1 MSHLSSASLSVPRSV
16 VDHSKP
22 GLPDVPVWLD
32 EIEGDRALSWVKKQ
46 NFATCTAYEGTER
59 FERLRSRLETVCDSP
74 GRVPT
79 VSEVVG
85 GLYNVWTDDEH
96 SHGLWRRTTW
106 DSYRA
111 SAPVTDSAACD
122 DVTEWEILLDVDAL
136 REEEEC
142 AWVWRGAS
150 LLRTG
155 PMAGRRALVDL
166 SVNGSDADVTRE
178 YDIDEQRFVDV
189 TEGGFSRSLAKGSLL
204 WADDVGERVLALTDW
219 GPGSLTASG
228 YPRQVRRLS
237 RGEYAGGINPA
248 SGPGEMLL
256 VAPTDA
262 VAAWAHRDRWGRTWL
277 MVRLDFYNEELWLL
291 PDGAETLPVSAAAV
305 AGDGF
310 FIAPGAIHID
320 VPVSAKV
327 SAVRGHLLI
336 QLREDWAVGTMTY
349 PAGALLATPLEDF
362 LSGSPEMTIL
372 FSPTPERSL
381 QGWVTTAHHVV
392 LHLLDDVV
400 DAFEVATDPTDNT
413 DNNEWRVRP
422 LDLAPLATAIG
433 SAITLTTPDSAD
445 AATLLRP
452 GRPLLSVSLRSV
464 SAVEDDRLWITVSS
478 FTVPTTLAV
487 ASLGADGAL
496 DFVEVLRRAPELFD
510 ASDIVVSQHAA
521 ISADG
526 TRVPYFQIGR
536 STSSDEYARTMLYGY
551 GGFEVPVGIGYLSTT
566 GSAWL
571 EEGGTY
577 VIANVRG
584 GGEYGP
590 AWHQAGL
597 KENRHH
603 VHERLLHHEP
613 VLRPRSR
620 NRPRRGIPHGLG
632 TPHPL
637 RLGLPMAGARVLPP
651 RTILHRQRPPAS
663 MAQPLAPQLPRGRQ
677 RTVGHHTVL
686 PVSEK
691 RRTTLPRAQSTAAVR
706 LYRHLRHVSDPN
718 AQRHSALRFVQ
729 PNRLVLGHCGL
740 PHALDGGVHHPHD
753 PRPDHVCAVE
763 FCDRPRLPGHPR

>member
-59 FERLRSRLETVCDSP
+59 FERLRSRLEAVCDSP

-603 VHERLLHHEP
+603 VHEDFAAVARSLVDRGVTTPSGIVVDGDSNGGLLAGAMLTRYPEL
-613 VLRPRSR
+613 V
-620 NRPRRGIPHGLG
+620 GAVVCEV
-632 TPHPL
+632 PL
-637 RLGLPMAGARVLPP
+637 LDMGRYTHLMAGASWKAEYGDPDVAEEWEWIRGFSPFHLLRQDTVYPPVLFITSTRDDRVHPAHA
-651 RTILHRQRPPAS
+651 RTMAYRMLSMGQDVTYFENGEGGHSQASTSAQHAWMNALIYTFAWERLH
-663 MAQPLAPQLPRGRQ
+663 
-677 RTVGHHTVL
+677 
-686 PVSEK
+686 
-691 RRTTLPRAQSTAAVR
+691 
-706 LYRHLRHVSDPN
+706 
-718 AQRHSALRFVQ
+718 F
-729 PNRLVLGHCGL
+729 
-740 PHALDGGVHHPHD
+740 
-753 PRPDHVCAVE
+753 
-763 FCDRPRLPGHPR
+763 